1 MDVAAIRRARA
12 LAQGLHRPPG
22 LDEAGVVR
30 RLLAVQGQD
39 LRSARRAVR
48 ARSAGSTAATV
59 DRLLTGDRALV
70 LTWLNRGTL
79 HLVDREDYPWL
90 LGLTAP
96 TTANANARRL
106 RQEGVGEADAE
117 RGVATITGA
126 LTTDGPLTRDV
137 LAERLARA
145 GVPHAGQAVV
155 HLLMLTGLRGLT
167 VRGPVVSAA
176 GQAYALTRDWLGHD
190 PPPALL
196 LGEDRDR
203 ALADLA
209 RRYLRGHGPAADR
222 DLATWAGLPLRD
234 ARRGLEQIAAELSEH
249 ADGLVDLATRPADER
264 GARLSPRL
272 LGSFDPLVIG
282 WKGRD
287 LVVDPEHQ
295 PAYFTKNGI
304 LPAVVLV
311 GGRSIGTWRTA
322 RDGSVEVE
330 TYDGAPLEPAVALAL
345 ERDAEDLRRFEGAR

>member
-1 MDVAAIRRARA
+1 MNAAAIRRARA
-12 LAQGLHRPPG
+12 LAQGLHRPAD
-22 LDEAGVVR
+22 LDEVGVAR

-39 LRSARRAVR
+39 LRSARRAIR
-48 ARSAGSTAATV
+48 ARSTGTTAAGV
-59 DRLLTGDRALV
+59 DRLLTRDRELV

-79 HLVDREDYPWL
+79 HLVAREDYPWL

-96 TTANANARRL
+96 TTGNANARRL
-106 RQEGVGEADAE
+106 RQEGVSEADAE

-126 LTTDGPLTRDV
+126 LTTEGPLTRGA
-137 LAERLARA
+137 LAERLAAA
-145 GVPHAGQAVV
+145 GVPHTGQAVV

-190 PPPALL
+190 PPPASL
-196 LGEDRDR
+196 LGDERDR
-203 ALADLA
+203 ALAELA

-234 ARRGLEQIAAELSEH
+234 ARRGLELVAGELTDH
-249 ADGLVDLATRPADER
+249 GDGLVDLSARADER
-264 GARLSPRL
+264 GARLAPRL

-287 LVVDPEHQ
+287 LVVPPEHQ
-295 PAYFTKNGI
+295 PAFVQKNGI

-311 GGRSIGTWRTA
+311 GGRAVANWRTA
-322 RDGSVEVE
+322 RDGSLEVE
-330 TYDGAPLEPAVALAL
+330 TYDGAPLDPAVARAI
-345 ERDAEDLRRFEGAR
+345 ERDAADLRRFEGT